1 MFLRCRTPDMHITD
15 KHIVR
20 LYVLHII
27 ASHGYAYYIARIVPR
42 GVPIPRKSKR
52 ARSFIDRTRSGL
64 THIAYEI
71 LCEDFSYD
79 SIASDSVNSIT
90 CSEEN
95 RSI

>member
-1 MFLRCRTPDMHITD
+1 MRITD
-15 KHIVR
+15 NR
-20 LYVLHII
+20 I
-27 ASHGYAYYIARIVPR
+27 ARICILQINTSHGYAYYIARIVPR
-42 GVPIPRKSKR
+42 GVPVPRKSKR

-71 LCEDFSYD
+71 LCEDISYD

>member
-1 MFLRCRTPDMHITD
+1 MRITD
-15 KHIVR
+15 NRIAR
-20 LYVLHII
+20 ICVLQII
-27 ASHGYAYYIARIVPR
+27 TSHGYAYYIVRIVPR
-42 GVPIPRKSKR
+42 GIPVPRKSKR

-64 THIAYEI
+64 THMAYKI
-71 LCEDFSYD
+71 LYEDILYD